1 MIQRITKNDRWQA
14 IAHYVPILGWLPHY
28 QRAWLQ
34 ADLIAGVTLW
44 GVGVPS
50 ALAYAQMAGMPPV
63 TGLYTAFVALF
74 LYSILATSRHQKVTT
89 SSTMAVMSASV
100 VAPLAMG
107 DPSLFLAATS
117 MLAIIAGVMLLLAG
131 IAKLGIIAD
140 FLSRPVITG
149 FVFGLAINIIIGQSA
164 KILGYSTN
172 GGSSVQQAIY
182 LLTHLEQTHWLT
194 LAMGVGTL
202 ILIFW
207 MRYKYPK
214 IPGALVALVVG
225 ILIIRILNLDERG
238 VTIVG
243 DIPTGLPSLSVPF
256 VDLDSF
262 VVLVVGAVGIVFLAV
277 GESIGTARSFATRYR
292 YEIDADQE
300 LIAMGIANIGTGLT
314 QGFTAD
320 ASLST
325 TATADAAGAKSQ
337 LSSLVASAL
346 IMLTAAFLAGLF
358 RNLPNAV
365 LGAVVIASVV
375 KLVDYKEMA
384 RYLRQRPVDFML
396 ATLAA
401 VGVLVASV
409 LAGLL
414 AAVFMSLAI
423 IIYQTSRPQ
432 LSQLGRVPDDGSYA
446 ILNRNPP
453 AYPVPGVLILSL
465 DGPLYFYNAN
475 LVSAD
480 VLSAVASRP
489 DKLHAAVLDL
499 RSTPRLDITASDM
512 LGELA
517 ERLKD
522 QGIDLYLV
530 VPQRPLM
537 RLLRS
542 ESHEFT
548 EATLWTGMH
557 PAVESAL
564 ATAAAEAATAQGAL
578 PAGEPAI
585 DASSPAAGAPSPA
598 VGEPAINDAPP
609 AASPDEERP
618 TA

>member
-1 MIQRITKNDRWQA
+1 MIQRITNNDKWQVVA
-14 IAHYVPILGWLPHY
+14 RYVPILGWLPAY
-28 QRAWLQ
+28 QRSWLQ
-34 ADLIAGVTLW
+34 PDLIAGVTLW

-63 TGLYTAFVALF
+63 TGLYTAFMALF
-74 LYSILATSRHQKVTT
+74 LYSILSTSRQQKVTT

-107 DPSLFLAATS
+107 DTSLYLAATS
-117 MLAIIAGVMLLLAG
+117 ALAIIVGVMLLLAG

-140 FLSRPVITG
+140 FLSKPVITG

-182 LLTHLEQTHWLT
+182 LLTHLDQTHWLT
-194 LAMGVGTL
+194 LAMGIGTL

-207 MRYKYPK
+207 MRHKYPK
-214 IPGALVALVVG
+214 IPGALVALAVG
-225 ILIIRILNLDERG
+225 ILIVTLFNLDERG
-238 VTIVG
+238 VVIVG

-256 VDLDSF
+256 VGLDTLI
-262 VVLVVGAVGIVFLAV
+262 VLVVGAVGIVFLAV

-300 LIAMGIANIGTGLT
+300 LIAMGVANIGTGLSH
-314 QGFTAD
+314 GFAAD

-325 TATADAAGAKSQ
+325 TATGDAAGAKSQ
-337 LSSLVASAL
+337 ISSLVASAL

-375 KLVDYKEMA
+375 KLIDYKEMA

-401 VGVLVASV
+401 VGVLAASV
-409 LAGLL
+409 LFGLL

-432 LSQLGRVPDDGSYA
+432 LTRLGRVPDDGSYA
-446 ILNRNPP
+446 DLNRNPP

-475 LVSAD
+475 LVSSD
-480 VLSAVASRP
+480 VLAEVAAAHDR
-489 DKLHAAVLDL
+489 LHAVVLDL
-499 RSTPRLDITASDM
+499 RSTPRVDITASDM

-517 ERLKD
+517 ERLGE

-530 VPQRPLM
+530 VVGRART

-542 ESHEFT
+542 ESHSFSET
-548 EATLWTGMH
+548 TIWSAMH
-557 PAVESAL
+557 PAVVAAL
-564 ATAAAEAATAQGAL
+564 
-578 PAGEPAI
+578 
-585 DASSPAAGAPSPA
+585 AGAPALEAEAVPSPD
-598 VGEPAINDAPP
+598 GEAAPEPVPDPPP
-609 AASPDEERP
+609 AA
-618 TA
+618 

>member
-1 MIQRITKNDRWQA
+1 MIQRITNNDKWQVVA
-14 IAHYVPILGWLPHY
+14 RYVPILGWLPAY
-28 QRAWLQ
+28 QRSWLQ
-34 ADLIAGVTLW
+34 PDLIAGVTLW

-63 TGLYTAFVALF
+63 TGLYTAFMALF
-74 LYSILATSRHQKVTT
+74 LYSILSTSRQQKVTT

-107 DPSLFLAATS
+107 DTSLYLAATS
-117 MLAIIAGVMLLLAG
+117 ALAIIVGIMLLLAG

-140 FLSRPVITG
+140 FLSKPVITG

-182 LLTHLEQTHWLT
+182 LLTHLDQTHWLT

-207 MRYKYPK
+207 MRHKYPK
-214 IPGALVALVVG
+214 IPGALVALAVG
-225 ILIIRILNLDERG
+225 ILIVTLFNLDERG
-238 VTIVG
+238 VVIVG

-256 VDLDSF
+256 VGLDTLI
-262 VVLVVGAVGIVFLAV
+262 VLVVGAVGIVFLAV

-300 LIAMGIANIGTGLT
+300 LIAMGVANIGTGLSH
-314 QGFTAD
+314 GFAAD

-325 TATADAAGAKSQ
+325 TATGDAAGAKSQ
-337 LSSLVASAL
+337 ISSLVASAL

-375 KLVDYKEMA
+375 KLIDYKEMA

-401 VGVLVASV
+401 VGVLAASV
-409 LAGLL
+409 LFGLL

-432 LSQLGRVPDDGSYA
+432 LTRLGRVPDDGSYA
-446 ILNRNPP
+446 DLNRNPP

-475 LVSAD
+475 LVSSD
-480 VLSAVASRP
+480 VLAEVAAAHDR
-489 DKLHAAVLDL
+489 LHAVVLDL
-499 RSTPRLDITASDM
+499 RSTPRVDITASDM

-517 ERLKD
+517 ERLGE

-530 VPQRPLM
+530 VVGRART

-542 ESHEFT
+542 ESHPFSET
-548 EATLWTGMH
+548 TIWSAMH
-557 PAVESAL
+557 PAVVAAL
-564 ATAAAEAATAQGAL
+564 
-578 PAGEPAI
+578 
-585 DASSPAAGAPSPA
+585 AGAPALEAEAVPSPD
-598 VGEPAINDAPP
+598 GEAAPEPVPDPPP
-609 AASPDEERP
+609 AA
-618 TA
+618 

>member
-1 MIQRITKNDRWQA
+1 MIQRITNNDKWQVVA
-14 IAHYVPILGWLPHY
+14 RYVPILGWLPAY
-28 QRAWLQ
+28 QRSWLQ
-34 ADLIAGVTLW
+34 PDLIAGVTLW

-63 TGLYTAFVALF
+63 TGLYTAFMALF
-74 LYSILATSRHQKVTT
+74 LYSILSTSRQQKVTT

-107 DPSLFLAATS
+107 DTSLFLAATS
-117 MLAIIAGVMLLLAG
+117 ALAIIVGIMLLLAG

-140 FLSRPVITG
+140 FLSKPVITG
-149 FVFGLAINIIIGQSA
+149 FVFGLAINIMIGQSA

-182 LLTHLEQTHWLT
+182 LLTHLDQTHWLT

-207 MRYKYPK
+207 MRHKYPK
-214 IPGALVALVVG
+214 IPGALVALAVG
-225 ILIIRILNLDERG
+225 ILIVTLFNLDERG
-238 VTIVG
+238 VVIVG

-256 VDLDSF
+256 VGLDTL

-300 LIAMGIANIGTGLT
+300 LIAMGVANIGTGLS
-314 QGFTAD
+314 QGFAAD

-325 TATADAAGAKSQ
+325 TATGDAAGAKSQ
-337 LSSLVASAL
+337 VSSLVASAL

-365 LGAVVIASVV
+365 LGAVVIASVI
-375 KLVDYKEMA
+375 KLIDYKEMA

-401 VGVLVASV
+401 VGVLAASV
-409 LAGLL
+409 LFGLL

-432 LSQLGRVPDDGSYA
+432 LTQLGRVPDDGSYA
-446 ILNRNPP
+446 DLNRNPP

-480 VLSAVASRP
+480 VLAEVAAAHDR
-489 DKLHAAVLDL
+489 LHAVVLDL
-499 RSTPRLDITASDM
+499 RSTPRVDITASDM

-517 ERLKD
+517 ERLGE

-530 VPQRPLM
+530 VVGRARA

-542 ESHEFT
+542 ESHQFSET
-548 EATLWTGMH
+548 TIWSAMH
-557 PAVESAL
+557 PAVEVAL
-564 ATAAAEAATAQGAL
+564 
-578 PAGEPAI
+578 
-585 DASSPAAGAPSPA
+585 AGAPAPEVVPLSN
-598 VGEPAINDAPP
+598 GETAAGLVPDTPP
-609 AASPDEERP
+609 GA
-618 TA
+618 

>member
-1 MIQRITKNDRWQA
+1 MIQRITNNDKWQVVA
-14 IAHYVPILGWLPHY
+14 RYVPILGWLPAY
-28 QRAWLQ
+28 QRSWLQ
-34 ADLIAGVTLW
+34 PDLIAGVTLW

-63 TGLYTAFVALF
+63 TGLYTAFMALF
-74 LYSILATSRHQKVTT
+74 LYSILSTSRQQKVTT

-107 DPSLFLAATS
+107 DTSLYLAATS
-117 MLAIIAGVMLLLAG
+117 ALAIIVGIMLLLAG

-140 FLSRPVITG
+140 FLSKPVITG

-182 LLTHLEQTHWLT
+182 LLTHLDQTHWLT

-207 MRYKYPK
+207 MRHKYPK
-214 IPGALVALVVG
+214 IPGALVALAVG
-225 ILIIRILNLDERG
+225 ILVVTLFYLDERG
-238 VTIVG
+238 VVIVG

-256 VDLDSF
+256 VGLDTLI
-262 VVLVVGAVGIVFLAV
+262 VLVVGAVGIVFLAV

-300 LIAMGIANIGTGLT
+300 LIAMGVANIGTGLSH
-314 QGFTAD
+314 GFAAD

-325 TATADAAGAKSQ
+325 TATGDAAGAKSQ
-337 LSSLVASAL
+337 ISSLVASAL

-375 KLVDYKEMA
+375 KLIDYKEMA

-401 VGVLVASV
+401 VGVLAASV
-409 LAGLL
+409 LFGLL

-432 LSQLGRVPDDGSYA
+432 LTRLGRVPDDGSYA
-446 ILNRNPP
+446 DLNRNPP

-475 LVSAD
+475 LVSSD
-480 VLSAVASRP
+480 VLAEVAAAHDR
-489 DKLHAAVLDL
+489 LHAVVLDL
-499 RSTPRLDITASDM
+499 RSTPRVDITASDM

-517 ERLKD
+517 ERLGE

-530 VPQRPLM
+530 VVGRART

-542 ESHEFT
+542 ESHPFSET
-548 EATLWTGMH
+548 TIWSAMH
-557 PAVESAL
+557 PAVVAAL
-564 ATAAAEAATAQGAL
+564 
-578 PAGEPAI
+578 
-585 DASSPAAGAPSPA
+585 AGAPALEAEAVPSPD
-598 VGEPAINDAPP
+598 GEAAPEPVPDPPP
-609 AASPDEERP
+609 AA
-618 TA
+618 

>member
-1 MIQRITKNDRWQA
+1 MIQRITNNDKWQVVA
-14 IAHYVPILGWLPHY
+14 RYVPILGWLPAY
-28 QRAWLQ
+28 QRSWLQ
-34 ADLIAGVTLW
+34 PDLIAGLTLW

-63 TGLYTAFVALF
+63 TGLYTAFMALF
-74 LYSILATSRHQKVTT
+74 LYSILSTSRQQKVTT

-107 DPSLFLAATS
+107 DTSLYLAATS
-117 MLAIIAGVMLLLAG
+117 ALAIIVGVMLLLAG

-140 FLSRPVITG
+140 FLSKPVITG

-182 LLTHLEQTHWLT
+182 LLTHLDQTHWLT

-207 MRYKYPK
+207 MRHKYPK
-214 IPGALVALVVG
+214 IPGALVALAVG
-225 ILIIRILNLDERG
+225 ILIVTLFNLDERG
-238 VTIVG
+238 VVIVG

-256 VDLDSF
+256 VGLDTLI
-262 VVLVVGAVGIVFLAV
+262 VLVVGAVGIVFLAV

-300 LIAMGIANIGTGLT
+300 LIAMGVANIGTGLSH
-314 QGFTAD
+314 GFAAD

-325 TATADAAGAKSQ
+325 TATGDAAGAKSQ
-337 LSSLVASAL
+337 ISSLVASAL

-375 KLVDYKEMA
+375 KLIDYKEMA

-401 VGVLVASV
+401 VGVLAASV
-409 LAGLL
+409 LFGLL

-432 LSQLGRVPDDGSYA
+432 LTRLGRVPDDGSYA
-446 ILNRNPP
+446 DLNRNPP

-475 LVSAD
+475 LVSSD
-480 VLSAVASRP
+480 VLAEVAAAHDR
-489 DKLHAAVLDL
+489 LHAVVLDL
-499 RSTPRLDITASDM
+499 RSTPRVDITASDM

-517 ERLKD
+517 ERLGE

-530 VPQRPLM
+530 VVGRART

-542 ESHEFT
+542 ESHSFSET
-548 EATLWTGMH
+548 TIWSAMH
-557 PAVESAL
+557 PAVVAAL
-564 ATAAAEAATAQGAL
+564 
-578 PAGEPAI
+578 
-585 DASSPAAGAPSPA
+585 AGAPALEAEAVPSPD
-598 VGEPAINDAPP
+598 GEAAPEPVPDPPP
-609 AASPDEERP
+609 AA
-618 TA
+618 

>member
-1 MIQRITKNDRWQA
+1 MIQRITNNDKWQVVA
-14 IAHYVPILGWLPHY
+14 RYVPILGWLPAY
-28 QRAWLQ
+28 QRSWLQ
-34 ADLIAGVTLW
+34 PDLIAGVTLW

-63 TGLYTAFVALF
+63 TGLYTAFMALF
-74 LYSILATSRHQKVTT
+74 LYSILSTSRQQKVTT

-107 DPSLFLAATS
+107 DTSLYLAATS
-117 MLAIIAGVMLLLAG
+117 ALAIIVGVMLLLAG

-140 FLSRPVITG
+140 FLSKPVITG

-182 LLTHLEQTHWLT
+182 LLTHLDQTHWLT

-207 MRYKYPK
+207 MRHKYPK
-214 IPGALVALVVG
+214 IPGALVALAVG
-225 ILIIRILNLDERG
+225 ILIVTLFNLDERG
-238 VTIVG
+238 VVIVG

-256 VDLDSF
+256 VGLDTLI
-262 VVLVVGAVGIVFLAV
+262 VLVVGAVGIVFLAV

-300 LIAMGIANIGTGLT
+300 LIAMGVANIGTGLSH
-314 QGFTAD
+314 GFAAD

-325 TATADAAGAKSQ
+325 TATGDAAGAKSQ
-337 LSSLVASAL
+337 ISSLVASAL

-375 KLVDYKEMA
+375 KLIDYKEMA

-401 VGVLVASV
+401 VGVLAASV
-409 LAGLL
+409 LFGLL

-432 LSQLGRVPDDGSYA
+432 LTRLGRVPDDGSYA
-446 ILNRNPP
+446 DLNRNPP

-475 LVSAD
+475 LVSSD
-480 VLSAVASRP
+480 VLAEVAAAHDR
-489 DKLHAAVLDL
+489 LHAVVLDL
-499 RSTPRLDITASDM
+499 RSTPRVDITASDM

-517 ERLKD
+517 ERLGE

-530 VPQRPLM
+530 VVGRART

-542 ESHEFT
+542 ESHSFSET
-548 EATLWTGMH
+548 TIWSAMH
-557 PAVESAL
+557 PAVVAAL
-564 ATAAAEAATAQGAL
+564 
-578 PAGEPAI
+578 
-585 DASSPAAGAPSPA
+585 AGAPALEAEAVPSPD
-598 VGEPAINDAPP
+598 GEAAPEPVPDPPP
-609 AASPDEERP
+609 AA
-618 TA
+618 